1 MNRGSAVGRHAPVAR
16 AVSRKHPKCARGRAF
31 AMGDAGDVA
40 LSRLDLDGVPAGPL
54 RAQAQF
60 AQVDLFA
67 ER

>member
-1 MNRGSAVGRHAPVAR
+1 
-16 AVSRKHPKCARGRAF
+16 
-31 AMGDAGDVA
+31 MGDAGDVA
-40 LSRLDLDGVPAGPL
+40 LSRLDLDGGPAGPL